1 MSVNE
6 ERLTGSLVKTPWAGK
21 LFVNLL
27 SRISHGSL
35 KLIDPAGIEMMLGQN
50 ASDPERLV
58 DHAELKICDWRAA
71 SLILRQGDVGF
82 AESLRRGWVD
92 SPDLVA
98 LFTLAIRNDQISEAV
113 NGHWWALLLKRLSH
127 WVLKDNSRAG
137 SRRNILSH
145 YDVGNNFYRLWLDPS
160 MTYSSAL
167 FQGDLSQELER
178 AQEAK
183 YDRILDQIQAQAG
196 QTILEVGC
204 GWGGF
209 AERAARRGL
218 KVVGITLSDAQLE
231 WANQRMHDAGLSD
244 RVSLRLQDYRDVHE
258 QFDHIVSI
266 EMFEAVGLLHWPGY
280 FQMLAR
286 CLKPTGR
293 VVVQTIDIAEDHFD
307 AYRRGTDFIQQY
319 IFPGGMLPSPSRFKK
334 ESESSGLRVLE
345 ILSFGQD
352 YAETLKRWAQRFEAS
367 LQQIREQGY
376 DEAFIRI
383 WRMYLA
389 YCEVGFRQSRTDVKQ
404 WTLCANS

>member
-1 MSVNE
+1 MSVNQ
-6 ERLTGSLVKTPWAGK
+6 ERLAVNMVNTPWSGRLLVK
-21 LFVNLL
+21 LL
-27 SRISHGSL
+27 SRISSGSL
-35 KLIDPAGIEMMLGQN
+35 KLIDPSGVEMMLGQN
-50 ASDPERLV
+50 ASDPSGAIA
-58 DHAELKICDWRAA
+58 HAELKICDWRAA

-113 NGHWWALLLKRLSH
+113 DGHWWALLIKKLSH
-127 WVLKDNSRAG
+127 WILKDNSRAG

-160 MTYSSAL
+160 MTYSSAI
-167 FQGDLSQELER
+167 FGGDLSQSLER
-178 AQEAK
+178 AQDAK
-183 YDRILDQIQAQAG
+183 YDRILDQINAQPG

-209 AERAARRGL
+209 AERAARRGF

-231 WANQRMHDAGLSD
+231 WATQRMRDAGLAE
-244 RVSLRLQDYRDVHE
+244 RVTLRLQDYRDVRE

-266 EMFEAVGLLHWPGY
+266 EMFEAVGLLHWPTY

-286 CLKPTGR
+286 CLKPGGR
-293 VVVQTIDIAEDHFD
+293 VVIQTIDIADERFD
-307 AYRRGTDFIQQY
+307 AYRHGTDFIQQY
-319 IFPGGMLPSPSRFKK
+319 IFPGGMLPSPSRFQK
-334 ESESSGLRVLE
+334 ECQSAGLRALDVY
-345 ILSFGQD
+345 SFGQD
-352 YAETLKRWAQRFEAS
+352 YAETLKRWAQLFESS
-367 LQQIREQGY
+367 LTQIIEQGY

>member
-1 MSVNE
+1 MSANE
-6 ERLTGSLVKTPWAGK
+6 QRLTGSMVKTPWAGR
-21 LFVNLL
+21 LLVNLFN
-27 SRISHGSL
+27 RISHGSL

-50 ASDPERLV
+50 ASDSGGLV
-58 DHAELKICDWRAA
+58 DHAELRICDWRAA
-71 SLILRQGDVGF
+71 GLILRQGDVGF

-113 NGHWWALLLKRLSH
+113 DGHWWALLLKRLSH
-127 WVLKDNSRAG
+127 WILKDNSRAG

-145 YDVGNNFYRLWLDPS
+145 YDVGNNFYRLWLDPT
-160 MTYSSAL
+160 MTYSAAL
-167 FQGDLSQELER
+167 FEGDLSRALEH
-178 AQEAK
+178 AQDAK
-183 YDRILDQIQAQAG
+183 YDRILDEIKAQPG
-196 QTILEVGC
+196 QTIREVGC

-231 WANQRMHDAGLSD
+231 WAEKRIRDAELSE
-244 RVSLRLQDYRDVHE
+244 RVSLRLQDYRDVRE

-266 EMFEAVGLLHWPGY
+266 EMFEAVGLLHWKSY

-286 CLKPTGR
+286 CLKPDGR
-293 VVVQTIDIAEDHFD
+293 AVVQTIDIAEDRFD

-334 ESESSGLRVLE
+334 ESEAAGLRVLDN
-345 ILSFGQD
+345 LSFGQD
-352 YAETLKRWAQRFEAS
+352 YAETLNRWAQRFDACIH
-367 LQQIREQGY
+367 LIREQGY
-376 DEAFIRI
+376 DDAFIRI

>member
-21 LFVNLL
+21 LLVNLL

-50 ASDPERLV
+50 ASDPNRLV
-58 DHAELKICDWRAA
+58 DHAELRICDWRAA

-113 NGHWWALLLKRLSH
+113 DGHWWALLLKRLSH

-167 FQGDLSQELER
+167 FEGDLSRELER

-286 CLKPTGR
+286 CLKPAGR

-345 ILSFGQD
+345 VLSFGQD

-367 LQQIREQGY
+367 IQQIREQGY

>member
-21 LFVNLL
+21 LLVNLL

-58 DHAELKICDWRAA
+58 DHAELRICDWRAA

-113 NGHWWALLLKRLSH
+113 DGHWWALLLKRLSH

-145 YDVGNNFYRLWLDPS
+145 YDVGNHFYRLWLDPS

-167 FQGDLSQELER
+167 FQGDLSRELER

-286 CLKPTGR
+286 CLKPAGR

-334 ESESSGLRVLE
+334 EGESSGLRVLE
-345 ILSFGQD
+345 VLSFGQD

>member
-21 LFVNLL
+21 LLVNLL

>member
-1 MSVNE
+1 MSLNE
-6 ERLTGSLVKTPWAGK
+6 QRLTGQMVKMPWSGRLLVTLLGK
-21 LFVNLL
+21 
-27 SRISHGSL
+27 ISHGSL
-35 KLIDPAGIEMMLGQN
+35 KLIDPSGIELMLGQN
-50 ASDPERLV
+50 ASDSSGVLL
-58 DHAELKICDWRAA
+58 HAELRIHDWRAA

-98 LFTLAIRNDQISEAV
+98 LFTLAIRNEQISEAV
-113 NGHWWALLLKRLSH
+113 DGHWWALLLKRLSH

-145 YDVGNNFYRLWLDPS
+145 YDVGNDFYKLWLDPS
-160 MTYSSAL
+160 MTYSSAI
-167 FQGDLSQELER
+167 FEGDMARELED
-178 AQEAK
+178 AQDAK
-183 YDRILDQIQAQAG
+183 YDRILDQIQAQSG
-196 QTILEVGC
+196 QTVLEVGC

-218 KVVGITLSDAQLE
+218 NVVGITLSDAQLE
-231 WANQRMHDAGLSD
+231 WATRRMQRAGLTE
-244 RVSLRLQDYRDVHE
+244 RVTLRLQDYRDVPE

-266 EMFEAVGLLHWPGY
+266 EMFEAVGLLHWPSY

-286 CLKPTGR
+286 CLKSGGR
-293 VVVQTIDIAEDHFD
+293 VVVQTIDIMDERFD

-334 ESESSGLRVLE
+334 ESEAAGLQVSSVF
-345 ILSFGQD
+345 SFGQD
-352 YAETLKRWAQRFEAS
+352 YAETLKRWAQKFENNLS
-367 LQQIREQGY
+367 QIREQGY

-389 YCEVGFRQSRTDVKQ
+389 YCEVGFRQARTDVKQ